1 MHVLGWSQTG
11 ALMMIMTLDYK
22 SFHPS
27 HCKITTSI
35 SLALKGPSA
44 SSFPAWAWLGF
55 QLLNKIITDLIS
67 DVCDPVLS
75 SPGFLNSLESFEC
88 LKHWLKWMLAP
99 YLPSPPFQVL
109 SGCHSWLPSF
119 WTQGCR
125 AEGFPVTE
133 ITLLCRGNCRGLKKT

>member
-1 MHVLGWSQTG
+1 
-11 ALMMIMTLDYK
+11 MMIMTLDYK

-35 SLALKGPSA
+35 ILALKGPSA

-88 LKHWLKWMLAP
+88 LKH
-99 YLPSPPFQVL
+99 
-109 SGCHSWLPSF
+109 
-119 WTQGCR
+119 
-125 AEGFPVTE
+125 
-133 ITLLCRGNCRGLKKT
+133 